1 MEWIAIVAALALIEY
16 VYFGIRVAM
25 ARQKFGIQA
34 PATTGHPEFERHFR
48 VQQNTV
54 EQLVI
59 FLPGLVLFGQF
70 VSAPVGALLG
80 AVFVAGRL
88 LYQVG
93 YVRAAEKR
101 SAGFLIGE
109 LANVALLLGGLGG
122 AIWALV

>member
-1 MEWIAIVAALALIEY
+1 MEWIAIVAALALVEY
-16 VYFGIRVAM
+16 LYFGIRVAM
-25 ARQKFGIQA
+25 ARQKFSIEA

-59 FLPGLVLFGQF
+59 FLPGLFLFGQF

-93 YVRAAEKR
+93 YVSAPEKR
-101 SAGFLIGE
+101 GTGFLIGE
-109 LANVALLLGGLGG
+109 LANVALLLGGLIG